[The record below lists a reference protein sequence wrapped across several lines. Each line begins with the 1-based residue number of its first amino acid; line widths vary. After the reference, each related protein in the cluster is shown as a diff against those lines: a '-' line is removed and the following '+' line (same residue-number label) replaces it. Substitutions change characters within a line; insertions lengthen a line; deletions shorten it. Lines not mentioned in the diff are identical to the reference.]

1 MRCLLIDD
9 NPADR
14 ALIKRAVGKVF
25 EAVSYKEVLHQQ
37 ALEEALQVL
46 DYEIVFTDYQ
56 LKWSTGIEVLKAIR
70 GRSSSLPV
78 IMVTDTGSEEIAA
91 LAMKEG
97 LNDYV
102 LKSHLSRLPLAIKE
116 CLERVQLE
124 KERQDLHA
132 QIQQTQKMESL
143 GLLVSGMAHDFNNL
157 LAAIAGFA
165 ELGMR
170 GTSQEPR
177 LIQEYFEHIHQRA
190 EQGARMTRQLLAFA
204 RGTPMEPTYLNVNEL
219 LTSRLELLR
228 TLLGTSIQLDF
239 EADPHVRAVYAD
251 ATQLEQVVV
260 NLCLNARDA
269 MPMGGT
275 LKLVTRQVE
284 IAQGAQR
291 TQPYLLPGSYVLL
304 QVTDTGIGMD
314 EQVQAR
320 LFEPFF
326 TTKEVGQ
333 GTGLG
338 LAVVYGIVKQHH
350 GVIRV
355 QSQPGQGAT
364 FSLYLPAVEH
374 RSGSV
379 EEQAPREGET
389 RTGDGETI
397 LLVEDDP
404 DIQLLVTTVLQD
416 AGYTVIVAGDGEEG
430 VSLFEAHGP
439 SIALVIADIMMPK
452 MKGRQFQEQ
461 VCRLRADIKVLVVSG
476 YQEMD
481 LKRRDLLEAR
491 STFLQKPFDLDV
503 LVAKVHE
510 LLTR

>member
-14 ALIKRAVGKVF
+14 ALVKRAVGKVF
-25 EAVSYKEVLHQQ
+25 EVVSYKEVLHQQ
-37 ALEEALQVL
+37 ALEEALQTL

-78 IMVTDTGSEEIAA
+78 VMVTDTGNEEIAA
-91 LAMKEG
+91 LAMKQG

-102 LKSHLSRLPLAIKE
+102 LKSHLSRLPLVIKE

-124 KERQDLHA
+124 KERRDLHA

-143 GLLVSGMAHDFNNL
+143 GLLVSGIAHDFNNL
-157 LAAIAGFA
+157 LTAIAGFA

-170 GTSQEPR
+170 GTPQQTP
-177 LIQEYFEHIHQRA
+177 LTHGYFEHIHQRA

-204 RGTPMEPTYLNVNEL
+204 RGTPMEPTYLNVNEQ

-239 EADPHVRAVYAD
+239 EADPHVRAIYAD

-269 MPMGGT
+269 MPMGGN
-275 LKLVTRQVE
+275 LKLVTRQIE
-284 IAQGAQR
+284 RTQGAQR

-338 LAVVYGIVKQHH
+338 LAMVYGIVKQHH
-350 GVIRV
+350 GEIRV

-374 RSGSV
+374 RPGSV
-379 EEQAPREGET
+379 EEQASREGEA
-389 RTGDGETI
+389 RTGSGETI

-404 DIQLLVTTVLQD
+404 DIQLVVTTALQD

-430 VSLFEAHGP
+430 VSLFEAHGT

-452 MKGRQFQEQ
+452 MKGKQFQDQ
-461 VCRLRADIKVLVVSG
+461 VRKLRADSKVLVVSG

-491 STFLQKPFDLDV
+491 SAFLQKPFDLDV
-503 LVAKVHE
+503 LVAKVHD
-510 LLTR
+510 LLHR